1 VRLNIFL
8 FVLTAAMLGFVVELV
23 RRRALREKYAMLWL
37 AVGGVMLAMSI
48 GRPLVDRISVAIGV
62 EYGPTAIFALA
73 VVFLA
78 GVAAHLSYEVSRLEE
93 RTRVLA
99 EELAL
104 LRPIPPAPRADVSD
118 GAGRSG

>member
-1 VRLNIFL
+1 MRLNIFL
-8 FVLTAAMLGFVVELV
+8 FVLTAAMLVFVVELV

-37 AVGGVMLAMSI
+37 AVGGVMLALI
-48 GRPLVDRISVAIGV
+48 IARPLVDRVAVAVGV

-93 RTRVLA
+93 RTRLLA

-104 LRPIPPAPRADVSD
+104 LRPIPPRGVSD
-118 GAGRSG
+118 AADRSG